1 MTALIPESVR
11 QTILSFTFDYRSTT
25 VGLVAIL
32 ILGLLLI
39 AREIIRAHGGPRAVE
54 RVDAL
59 NVAIY
64 PLLLTF
70 IGVVVVRVVS
80 LI

>member
-1 MTALIPESVR
+1 MRRSRDAALIYGAGLV
-11 QTILSFTFDYRSTT
+11 RSTT

-32 ILGLLLI
+32 ILGILLI
-39 AREIIRAHGGPRAVE
+39 AREIIRVHGGPRAAD
-54 RVDAL
+54 RLDAL

-70 IGVVVVRVVS
+70 IGVVVVRIVS